1 MPTVSIS
8 LMLAVHNAA
17 AAAEWYKRALGAE
30 ELWNFGG
37 VVGLTVEGAPFF
49 LGEPANNGWNTPA
62 DAGTRTARVELLGMN
77 GAMRSHNAADQSHL
91 RRPSARCR
99 RQSRGPQRSIPN
111 RPLRR

>member
-37 VVGLTVEGAPFF
+37 VVGLTACQWPVGGPRLWPIENPHF
-49 LGEPANNGWNTPA
+49 
-62 DAGTRTARVELLGMN
+62 AG
-77 GAMRSHNAADQSHL
+77 
-91 RRPSARCR
+91 CF
-99 RQSRGPQRSIPN
+99 
-111 RPLRR
+111 